1 MAASQPRLSSGGSP
15 FERRRRGGERHPQAN
30 PLAEHHDRAG
40 KPLDTGRS
48 VTNDLCKATV
58 TEMREG
64 DKSSRMTFRNKPR
77 SSTPDAYSSDDVS
90 ARNCWQHALLACHV
104 SPGTQNARS
113 LLGGPLRTVA
123 HTRGSA
129 AAVDRR
135 HWSRRLRPTRLPW
148 SSRTV
153 GAVDRTRD
161 RVFDE
166 LVGRWQSVHRRYGQR
181 RFSSDHQAEL
191 LGRIVRVHL

>member
-15 FERRRRGGERHPQAN
+15 FERRRQGGERHPQAN

-77 SSTPDAYSSDDVS
+77 SS
-90 ARNCWQHALLACHV
+90 N
-104 SPGTQNARS
+104 G
-113 LLGGPLRTVA
+113 
-123 HTRGSA
+123 
-129 AAVDRR
+129 RR
-135 HWSRRLRPTRLPW
+135 ILFCRC
-148 SSRTV
+148 
-153 GAVDRTRD
+153 
-161 RVFDE
+161 
-166 LVGRWQSVHRRYGQR
+166 QR
-181 RFSSDHQAEL
+181 AEL
-191 LGRIVRVHL
+191 LAARTPCLPRFSRDSECSLAARRAGEDCGTYSRLRRCGRSPALVTATSSDTTTVVEPDSRGGRSDAGSRVRRVGGQMAERSSAIRPAAVQLESSG